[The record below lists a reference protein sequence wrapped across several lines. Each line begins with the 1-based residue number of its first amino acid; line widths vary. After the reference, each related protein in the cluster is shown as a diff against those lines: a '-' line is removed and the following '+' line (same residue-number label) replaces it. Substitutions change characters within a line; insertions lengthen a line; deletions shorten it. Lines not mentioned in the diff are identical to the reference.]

1 MSDRRL
7 SSPASLEKF
16 FAALDGLEE
25 KRATAP
31 VRIVQIGD
39 SHTANDAF
47 SGRMREALQRRF
59 GSAGR
64 GWLPAGIPFKYYQ
77 PRLVT
82 VTETGWR
89 NIGAAEDALAA
100 AIGLD
105 AAVVRSDHLDAQMTL
120 VV

>member
-47 SGRMREALQRRF
+47 SDRMREALQARF
-59 GSAGR
+59 GAAGR
-64 GWLPAGIPFKYYQ
+64 GWLPAGIPFTHYR

-82 VTETGWR
+82 VSEAGWR
-89 NIGAAEDALAA
+89 HLGISDGAPAE
-100 AIGLD
+100 AIGID
-105 AAVVRSDHLDAQMTL
+105 AAVAQSEYPGAEMT
-120 VV
+120 